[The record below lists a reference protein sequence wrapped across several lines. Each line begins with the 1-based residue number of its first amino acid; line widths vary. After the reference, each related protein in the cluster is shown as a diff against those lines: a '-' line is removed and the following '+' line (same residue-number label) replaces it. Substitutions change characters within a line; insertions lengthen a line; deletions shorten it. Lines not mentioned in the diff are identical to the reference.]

1 MRKGQDMKPHQ
12 IFLMVIATS
21 LLAACSQGGSDESTV
36 SAPTHP
42 DAKLIAR
49 AGAPLFD
56 GMGSHHHYI
65 TRSNP
70 GAQRYFDQ
78 GLIIDFA
85 FNHAE
90 SGGITARKNMRKIG
104 ATARGT
110 CRDEGFQ

>member
-1 MRKGQDMKPHQ
+1 MKSHR
-12 IFLMVIATS
+12 IFLTMI
-21 LLAACSQGGSDESTV
+21 AACALAGCSKEGSDEST
-36 SAPTHP
+36 APAPPHP
-42 DAKLIAR
+42 DAKLIAL

-90 SGGITARKNMRKIG
+90 SIRSFRAGQTRGGGGARR
-104 ATARGT
+104 
-110 CRDEGFQ
+110 